1 MTASSTCKLACAA
14 TLCALATPA
23 RADGW
28 YYEESFG
35 LSSTRADIPSLD
47 AALRLRLGIGYH
59 FGAISIEPWAAGDL
73 TFDRT
78 DSMFGIG
85 GEPDM
90 GAADFVQFG
99 ADAKYT
105 QLVNEHVGLYIRGG
119 PRFGDGEGSLAH
131 FWGPGI
137 GAGAG
142 IQLTAKVRA
151 LGILFA
157 PLFFVKRGPKITGA
171 VFFDQGVD
179 VYWLS
184 TNEKTIGMP
193 IVSTNL
199 GFAFGTDF

>member
-1 MTASSTCKLACAA
+1 MTRAISCKLACVA
-14 TLCALATPA
+14 LVCAVATPV
-23 RADGW
+23 RGDGY

-35 LSSTRADIPSLD
+35 VSSTRADVPSLD

-59 FGAISIEPWAAGDL
+59 FGQISIEPWAAGDL
-73 TFDRT
+73 TFERT

-85 GEPDM
+85 GSPDA

-105 QLVNEHVGLYIRGG
+105 QLVGEHVGLYVRGG
-119 PRFGDGEGSLAH
+119 PRFGDGQGSLAH
-131 FWGPGI
+131 YWGPGI

-142 IQLTAKVRA
+142 IQFSAKVRA

-157 PLFFVKRGPKITGA
+157 PLFFMNRGPKITAA
-171 VFFDQGVD
+171 VFFDQGLD

-184 TNEKTIGMP
+184 THERTIGMP
-193 IVSTNL
+193 IVSTNM
-199 GFAFGTDF
+199 GFGFGTDF